1 MEGLWSEGHGQYL
14 CRDRTTG
21 ELVDSASVGG
31 LLAAFAA
38 VPTARAARI
47 ARTVERWAEK
57 VTYVVPSHDPLDP
70 RFEAQRY
77 WRGPVWPVLTWLF
90 AWAFA
95 RRGWAERSLMLRQE
109 GLRQA
114 SDGSF
119 AEYYEPFTGEP
130 LGSMQQS
137 WTAAAVLDWLG

>member
-1 MEGLWSEGHGQYL
+1 MAGDDLA
-14 CRDRTTG
+14 
-21 ELVDSASVGG
+21 V
-31 LLAAFAA
+31 LLGVRPARLGRA
-38 VPTARAARI
+38 VADAAR
-47 ARTVERWAEK
+47 
-57 VTYVVPSHDPLDP
+57 
-70 RFEAQRY
+70 
-77 WRGPVWPVLTWLF
+77 
-90 AWAFA
+90 
-95 RRGWAERSLMLRQE
+95 E